1 MKLSEIKNALTQV
14 ETLSFQLPNGTMVPA
29 HFHLTEL
36 GLLTRNFIDCGGT
49 VREEQKINFQLWEE
63 KDYDHRLTPIKTLG
77 IIAKAEKIF
86 KLKDLEVEVEYQS
99 ETIGKYN
106 LAFENGFFQLK
117 STKTACLALENC
129 GIEEPKLISTENS
142 CAPNSGCC

>member
-1 MKLSEIKNALTQV
+1 MKLSAVKNALKQI
-14 ETLSFQLPNGTMVPA
+14 ESLKFQLPNGTFVPA

-49 VREEQKINFQLWEE
+49 VREEKTINFQLWEE
-63 KDYDHRLTPIKTLG
+63 KDFEHRLTPQKTLG

-86 KLKDLEVEVEYQS
+86 NLEDLEVEVEYQS

-106 LAFENGFFQLK
+106 LAFENGTFQLK
-117 STKTACLALENC
+117 NTLTACLALDSC
-129 GIEEPKLISTENS
+129 GIEIPTLVNAGNS
-142 CAPNSGCC
+142 CAPGSGCC